1 MSKKSLKTI
10 VSKLNKKYSLNIP
23 EEMEKAIST
32 SLEFAGY
39 EHDDDAEDLKDAIVL
54 LRDRKMKS
62 VSTNPLTGAPKSN
75 KNFCPLCGDDDM
87 HATLVTL
94 RGNRKANYCK
104 LHKIVL
110 PLPLAE

>member
-1 MSKKSLKTI
+1 MSNKSLKNI

-23 EEMEKAIST
+23 EEMERAISA

-39 EHDDDAEDLKDAIVL
+39 SREDDVEDLKDAIVL
-54 LRDRKMKS
+54 LRDRKIKS
-62 VSTNPLTGAPKSN
+62 VSANPLSGTPKDN
-75 KNFCPLCGDDDM
+75 KNFCPLCGDDEV

-94 RGNRKANYCK
+94 RGSRKANYCK